1 MVTETHGGTAL
12 FAPDLIKMSKYL
24 FTASVSGRRRG
35 ATENGS
41 RKAKR
46 VEAASDAVALLLQ

>member
-41 RKAKR
+41 RKA
-46 VEAASDAVALLLQ
+46 SDAVALLLQ